1 MKSKETNNKLMV
13 TFEKK
18 DIIESDSAVKIIGLF
33 EDYLPEKTDKILIA
47 SGTKKQLEKLNF
59 QGKIKEELLLPSD
72 KGNLLLIGFGKKAS
86 FNIQLYRNMLAQA
99 LNSSKKRKFNTIS
112 IELPS
117 VFEPEIAGYEASFVS
132 VVVNYDFSQYK
143 AEKNDTIKIVKI
155 HSKSNIAK
163 NIEEGRI
170 VGEAVNLSRTLGNL
184 PPSVGTPTYFEKEA
198 RKIEGIKITVLGR
211 EDFIKLGMGGL
222 EGVSRAAREPA
233 KLVIMEYKN
242 SESKPELLVGKGIT
256 FDSGGLSIKS
266 TEGMEDMKF
275 DKCGAAA
282 VLGAM
287 KAISESEL
295 KVHVVGI
302 MPLTEN
308 LPGGNAYKP
317 GDILKHYNGKTS
329 EILSTDAEGRL
340 ILADAL
346 AYGTEKYDP
355 AHVIDLATLTGA
367 CVVALGDNIAGIISN
382 NQDFQQKMIDVSKR
396 TWEKL
401 WPLPLDEEFKE
412 QIKSDVA
419 DIKNTGGRPGGAE
432 TAAAFLSNFVGE
444 KPWIHLDIAG
454 TASTK
459 KNLAIFTKGATGFG
473 TRLLYEYLKSIS

>member
-1 MKSKETNNKLMV
+1 MKSKETYNKLMV
-13 TFEKK
+13 TLEKK
-18 DIIESDSAVKIIGLF
+18 DLLESDSAVKIIGLF
-33 EDYLPEKTDKILIA
+33 EDYIPEKTEKILIS
-47 SGTKKQLEKLNF
+47 SGAKKQLEKLNF

-72 KGNLLLIGFGKKAS
+72 KGNLLLVGFGKKAA
-86 FNIQLYRNMLAQA
+86 FNVQQYRNIIAQA
-99 LNSSKKRKFNTIS
+99 LYSSKKRKFYTIS

-117 VFEPEIAGYEASFVS
+117 VFEPEIEGYEASFVS
-132 VVVNYDFSQYK
+132 VVVNYDFSLYK
-143 AEKNDTIKIVKI
+143 NEKNDSIKIVRI

-163 NIEEGRI
+163 NIEDGRI
-170 VGEAVNLSRTLGNL
+170 IGEAVNLSRT
-184 PPSVGTPTYFEKEA
+184 
-198 RKIEGIKITVLGR
+198 
-211 EDFIKLGMGGL
+211 
-222 EGVSRAAREPA
+222 
-233 KLVIMEYKN
+233 
-242 SESKPELLVGKGIT
+242 
-256 FDSGGLSIKS
+256 KS

-282 VLGAM
+282 VLGTM
-287 KAISESEL
+287 KAISESKL

-302 MPLTEN
+302 APLTEN

-346 AYGTEKYDP
+346 AYGIEKYDP

-367 CVVALGDNIAGIISN
+367 CVVALGENIAGIISN
-382 NQDFQQKMIDVSKR
+382 NQEFQQKLMDISKN

-454 TASTK
+454 PAATK